1 MASTYLT
8 KTFGSHGDRTKW
20 TYSAW
25 IKRSG
30 LGSSTSLIGVGS
42 GSNQEHIYF
51 SSDKIH
57 WWIWTADAYKGRLT
71 TNRLFRDCSAW
82 YHLVFRFDS
91 SNSTG
96 GDRMRMYVN
105 GVEETSFEHDI
116 NPDADRESWINSTTQ
131 QQIGAS
137 GNGSSPFD
145 GYMSHINF
153 ADGQSLAPTEFGE
166 TDSNGV
172 WKIKTSPSIT
182 YGDNGY
188 FILKNGNSVTDQSGE
203 GNNFTVA
210 AGTLTND
217 KDNPSNV
224 FCTMNPLDNYWQG
237 STFANGNTTFTIP
250 ASKETY
256 NTSTLA
262 IPSNDAGK
270 YYCEVKVVDASA
282 YTLIGLTDRT
292 PQSATDKFNGQ
303 GYGYA
308 YDGYNGNS
316 WNNDSSSSY
325 GNSYTTNDIIGIA
338 VDTDNNKLYFS
349 KNGTWQN
356 SGVPTSGSTGTG
368 ALSLSA
374 TPTQG
379 HYFFAGGNRHNDD
392 TQLSWNFGNGY
403 FGTTAVS
410 SAGTNASNNGVF
422 EYDVPTGYT
431 ALCTKGL
438 NE

>member
-91 SNSTG
+91 SNSTA

-217 KDNPSNV
+217 KDCPSNV
-224 FCTMNPLDNYWQG
+224 FDTYNPLTIIGTDPTL
-237 STFANGNTTFTIP
+237 SNGNTKV
-250 ASKETY
+250 S
-256 NTSTLA
+256 STTGNHWRTTNNN
-262 IPSNDAGK
+262 IGMSSGK
-270 YYCEVKVVDASA
+270 YYWETKVGTISGANYCRLGVVSENLISTLTTSA
-282 YTLIGLTDRT
+282 
-292 PQSATDKFNGQ
+292 FQ
-303 GYGYA
+303 GNYA
-308 YDGYNGNS
+308 YGINWDGSKLVNS
-316 WNNDSSSSY
+316 TQSSY
-325 GNSYTTNDIIGIA
+325 TSIATGDIFMFA
-338 VDTDNNKLYFS
+338 LDLDNNFIYGGR
-349 KNGTWQN
+349 NGTWIN
-356 SGVPTSGSTGTG
+356 SGDPTSGGSGTN
-368 ALSLSA
+368 ALSAVQSGQ
-374 TPTQG
+374 T
-379 HYFFAGGNRHNDD
+379 YFISGSVYQSSQE
-392 TQLSWNFGNGY
+392 TNFGNGY

-410 SAGTNASNNGVF
+410 SAGSNASGIGIF

-431 ALCTKGL
+431 ALSTKGL

>member
-57 WWIWTADAYKGRLT
+57 WWIWTANAYKGRLT

-91 SNSTG
+91 SNSTA

-166 TDSNGV
+166 IDATTGE
-172 WKIKTSPSIT
+172 WKIKASPSIT

-217 KDNPSNV
+217 KDCPSNV
-224 FCTMNPLDNYWQG
+224 FDTYNPLTITSSDPTLSNRNTKMS
-237 STFANGNTTFTIP
+237 STTGNHWRTGHNNLGM
-250 ASKETY
+250 S
-256 NTSTLA
+256 S
-262 IPSNDAGK
+262 GK
-270 YYCEVKVVDASA
+270 YYWETKVGTISNSNYCRLGVVSQNLVG
-282 YTLIGLTDRT
+282 TT
-292 PQSATDKFNGQ
+292 PTNKFQ
-303 GYGYA
+303 GNYA
-308 YDGYNGNS
+308 YGINWYGEKLVNS
-316 WNNDSSSSY
+316 TLTSSY
-325 GNSYTTNDIIGIA
+325 TSIATGDIFMFA
-338 VDTDNNKLYFS
+338 LDLDNNFIYGGR
-349 KNGTWQN
+349 NGTWIS
-356 SGVPTSGSTGTG
+356 SGDPTSGGSGTN
-368 ALSLSA
+368 ALSAVQSGQ
-374 TPTQG
+374 T
-379 HYFFAGGNRHNDD
+379 YFISGSVYQSSQE
-392 TQLSWNFGNGY
+392 TNFGNGY

-410 SAGTNASNNGVF
+410 SAGTNASGNGIF
-422 EYDVPTGYT
+422 EYDVPSGYT
-431 ALCTKGL
+431 ALSTKGL
-438 NE
+438 NL